1 MLQILPIGYSKSKIQ
16 ELFDIT
22 LQIKLNILQTYLS
35 LTYDMTCLTAM
46 ITSSK
51 HSQHHDIFN
60 AL

>member
-22 LQIKLNILQTYLS
+22 LQIKLNILQTHLN
-35 LTYDMTCLTAM
+35 LTYDMPCLTTM
-46 ITSSK
+46 IISSK
-51 HSQHHDIFN
+51 HSQQYDIFN